1 MVLRRACG
9 VLCLLDRWVLIVSV
23 HYATGGPRSSPVKH
37 TAVFF
42 KRRLAK
48 GLREYGRLELEP
60 LTSVCVLS
68 CVSVADIGIGLKM
81 LEAVSIAMGMLE
93 KQALTTRAARLVVAS
108 RGAGAGYC

>member
-1 MVLRRACG
+1 M
-9 VLCLLDRWVLIVSV
+9 
-23 HYATGGPRSSPVKH
+23 KH